1 MKAWHQ
7 LLTIVV
13 ASTLT
18 LASTPSE
25 ARRVALVI
33 GNSAYQHMPELRN
46 PRNDARD
53 IAKTLKS
60 IGFEDVNLKENLD
73 YRGMRMALREFVQSS
88 QGAELTFVFYASH
101 SIEVNK

>member
-33 GNSAYQHMPELRN
+33 GNSAYQPIPKLRK

-53 IAKTLKS
+53 MAKTLKS
-60 IGFEDVNLKENLD
+60 IGFEDVNLKEILD
-73 YRGMRMALREFVQSS
+73 YRGMRKALREFVQSS